1 MPPARARPLSPHFQ
15 VYRWQIGS
23 TLSILHRI
31 TGLLLAAGLFA
42 LSYWLAALAGD
53 AAGYRAA
60 TRWFANPLGR
70 LILLGWTFAFFFH
83 LLCGLRH
90 LLWDIGLGFGRSE
103 RRASGWLAAAGACA
117 LTVGVWSLLW
127 HFERL

>member
-1 MPPARARPLSPHFQ
+1 MADRQHTVDLASDHRSAARRRTFRPELLVGGAGWRCS
-15 VYRWQIGS
+15 
-23 TLSILHRI
+23 
-31 TGLLLAAGLFA
+31 GLPRCDA
-42 LSYWLAALAGD
+42 LV
-53 AAGYRAA
+53 
-60 TRWFANPLGR
+60 
-70 LILLGWTFAFFFH
+70 LLGWTFAFFFH